1 MTEGHLSYLKH
12 SQSVDY
18 TRDKMTWKITKRNYK
33 RKKTSI
39 YIREDT
45 HQKIMDIADEY
56 ELSFSESMN
65 RILENGLRM
74 V

>member
-1 MTEGHLSYLKH
+1 M
-12 SQSVDY
+12 V
-18 TRDKMTWKITKRNYK
+18 TRRNFK

-39 YIREDT
+39 YLKEDT
-45 HQKIMDIADEY
+45 HQKIMEVAEEY

-65 RILENGLRM
+65 KILENGLRM

>member
-1 MTEGHLSYLKH
+1 
-12 SQSVDY
+12 
-18 TRDKMTWKITKRNYK
+18 MTWMVTRRNFK

-39 YIREDT
+39 YLKEDT
-45 HQKIMDIADEY
+45 HQKIMEVADEY

-65 RILENGLRM
+65 KMLENGLRM

>member
-1 MTEGHLSYLKH
+1 
-12 SQSVDY
+12 
-18 TRDKMTWKITKRNYK
+18 MTWMVTRRNFK

-39 YIREDT
+39 YLKEDT
-45 HQKIMDIADEY
+45 HQKIMEVADEY

-65 RILENGLRM
+65 KILENGLRM

>member
-1 MTEGHLSYLKH
+1 M
-12 SQSVDY
+12 V
-18 TRDKMTWKITKRNYK
+18 TRRNFK

-39 YIREDT
+39 YLKEDT
-45 HQKIMDIADEY
+45 HQKIMEVADEY

-65 RILENGLRM
+65 KILENGLRM

>member
-1 MTEGHLSYLKH
+1 
-12 SQSVDY
+12 
-18 TRDKMTWKITKRNYK
+18 MTWMITKRDYK

-45 HQKIMDIADEY
+45 HQKIMEIAQEY

>member
-1 MTEGHLSYLKH
+1 M
-12 SQSVDY
+12 V
-18 TRDKMTWKITKRNYK
+18 TRKNYK

-39 YIREDT
+39 YMKEDT
-45 HQKIMDIADEY
+45 HQKIMAIAEEY

-65 RILENGLRM
+65 KILENGLRM